1 MKIKSL
7 LLSLAAA
14 SLLLGTLPVQAAG
27 ESVHYTARPDRDQY
41 TTGDTVTL
49 SLRCDTAPVDP
60 TAARF
65 VFTLGDGYVFSQV
78 KDGADIQG
86 GELSYNYT
94 GEELILLYL
103 DSAGGNS
110 PLEAGGEVAT
120 ITLQVGQAGQSQPLQ
135 CQEVS
140 SSGVQGEDVISQDS
154 TVTVESVTVEGAAVD
169 LPAAQPSQ
177 TESLAEAPVAI
188 DTQTQGTAATPTQEP
203 GASPTPLPAEGA
215 VQTEDGTKTQNAD
228 APAPTPVVTTLP
240 NGERVAIYE
249 QAPEP
254 EDRTQEVL
262 EAKPA
267 TTPDPATT
275 VAEQAATPVG
285 GISPAVAAAVAV
297 VVVVVGGGLVIWRR
311 RKEK

>member
-14 SLLLGTLPVQAAG
+14 SLLLGALPVLAAG
-27 ESVHYTARPDRDQY
+27 ESVHYTTRPDRYQY

-49 SLRCDTAPVDP
+49 SLRCDTAPVAP

-103 DSAGGNS
+103 DNAGGNS
-110 PLEAGGEVAT
+110 PLEAGGEVAS
-120 ITLQVGQAGQSQPLQ
+120 ITLQVGQAGEGQPLQ

-140 SSGVQGEDVISQDS
+140 SSGVQGEEVISQDS

-177 TESLAEAPVAI
+177 TESLAEAPVTI
-188 DTQTQGTAATPTQEP
+188 DTGTQEP
-203 GASPTPLPAEGA
+203 TPVPTQAPGVSSTPLPA
-215 VQTEDGTKTQNAD
+215 DGTAQPEGEAGAQETA
-228 APAPTPVVTTLP
+228 APAPTPLVTTLP
-240 NGERVAIYE
+240 NGERVAIYD

-254 EDRTQEVL
+254 VDRTQEVL
-262 EAKPA
+262 ESKPA
-267 TTPDPATT
+267 TTPNPATT

-285 GISPAVAAAVAV
+285 GISPAVAAVVAV
-297 VVVVVGGGLVIWRR
+297 VVVIVGGGLMIWRR